1 MPVRAPLEV
10 ASGPTPRSLQALAPT
25 DEVLAKHT
33 EKRLRERIAAFAP
46 TAIYVPVAAPPV
58 VGALVRLRL
67 RDRTRAVGEV
77 VWSRRELPL
86 SGVAVRYVPA
96 TPPSLRLGA
105 DNCPEQ
111 GLREGPG
118 HADGAD
124 AWEKL
129 ITSPGAPELPPAAAA
144 VLRAAA
150 KPGAGAAE
158 LAKAVSADPE
168 LAGAVVDLANSADY
182 RAPEPMKDV
191 RGAVVRLGLERVRSL
206 VLASSVFRLFPAD
219 AGRAGAE
226 PRVSPAGLWTHA
238 LAAAFSA
245 EAVARLAGTPSEDAF
260 LAGLFHD
267 LGKLLLAGQLPGP
280 YAAVLDQVE
289 GSSVTLAEAE
299 SEILGFTHARAGA
312 WLLSKWSLPG
322 SVVTA
327 VSGHHPQPAGVS
339 APSRLTAWVH
349 VGDLVARALAAG
361 STADRR
367 QPEAHA
373 PFWAALGIGPGEVA
387 LVVRRSA
394 EAVAAGSGV
403 FQEAGVRAPF
413 LPQAGEA
420 TEADP
425 ILRGAAEA
433 AAARRREELFG
444 RAWEPTGR
452 DAYEAALLAGA
463 EALVTGGSR

>member
-1 MPVRAPLEV
+1 MARTHGRDNSRERLAPVRAPLEV

-25 DEVLAKHT
+25 DEVLAAHT

-67 RDRTRAVGEV
+67 RDRTRVVGEV

-96 TPPSLRLGA
+96 ALPK
-105 DNCPEQ
+105 PE
-111 GLREGPG
+111 E
-118 HADGAD
+118 ADGAD
-124 AWEKL
+124 AWEDL
-129 ITSPGAPELPPAAAA
+129 ISSPGAPELPPAAAA

-168 LAGAVVDLANSADY
+168 LAEAVVDLANSADY
-182 RAPEPMKDV
+182 RAPEPIKDV

-219 AGRAGAE
+219 SGQAGAE

-267 LGKLLLAGQLPGP
+267 LGKLLLARQLPGP
-280 YAAVLDQVE
+280 YAAVLDRVE
-289 GSSVTLAEAE
+289 ESSVTLAEAE
-299 SEILGFTHARAGA
+299 SEMLGFTHARAGA
-312 WLLSKWSLPG
+312 WLLSKWGLPG

-327 VSGHHPQPAGVS
+327 VSGHHPQPAGAP
-339 APSRLTAWVH
+339 APSRLTSWVH

-367 QPEAHA
+367 LPVAHA
-373 PFWAALGIGPGEVA
+373 PFWEALGIGPGEVA
-387 LVVRRSA
+387 LVVRSSGV
-394 EAVAAGSGV
+394 AVAAGSGV
-403 FQEAGVRAPF
+403 FVEAGVRAPF
-413 LPQAGEA
+413 LPQTGEA

-433 AAARRREELFG
+433 AAARRREELFASARG
-444 RAWEPTGR
+444 PAGL
-452 DAYEAALLAGA
+452 DAYAAALLAGA
-463 EALVTGGSR
+463 EALVTGGAR